1 MRKPGL
7 FRKFTFLVIP
17 LVVATALGVGSGLSL
32 VSQQAFERTIQAD
45 YRLTAVLAGRQ
56 IELFLG
62 HAFQAIKAAAAFV
75 AAIRLDRWRTQM
87 AVTELRHK
95 FPQFEHLALVDLKG
109 YETADSLF
117 NQDLFHREGW
127 ATFQEACQGRLAC
140 SQVLLFERV
149 PVMFIAAP
157 VFYDGRQV
165 AVLWGRLN
173 AKPVWDVVIQLK
185 RDLNFGL
192 NGHVYLLDGDR
203 TLIAGDEVSRQF
215 DQVLDLGSPPEAAED
230 QPLDIEVL
238 RETKRFDTYDPETLK
253 SLLKDWHSRPEFWV
267 DQWEGRKTIFVKSM
281 LKSVNWTL
289 YLVQPYH
296 DAFYFLRQGFWAS
309 VGLVA
314 IIVAAAMALT
324 WLTARKFLAPIAH
337 LHQGVARAARGDLSQ
352 SIEVETHD
360 EVGDLARHFN
370 EMQASLKDYIN
381 RLVSATTDLNHAKCL
396 AVLGTTAS
404 KVNHQVGNFLNNLVL
419 ALSILKTDHLSET
432 SKESLAVIEENA
444 RQIQMFIERLLSFA
458 RRADLTLSVWSPE
471 ADLKQMLETLR
482 PQAETRGVPMI
493 LRAEATPPILADKTL
508 MEQAILNL
516 LTNALE
522 ATPPGG
528 KIEVRVRPD
537 GERVRIDIE
546 DTGQGIPPEDLDN
559 VFTPFFTTKQDKG
572 SGLGLSLVQTVI
584 EAHGGEMALD
594 SRVGQ
599 GTTASCWLPAAPP
612 VAVEKH

>member
-1 MRKPGL
+1 VRKPGL
-7 FRKFTFLVIP
+7 FRKFTFLVIF

-32 VSQQAFERTIQAD
+32 ISQQAFERTIRAD
-45 YRLTAVLAGRQ
+45 YRLAAVLAGRQ
-56 IELFLG
+56 IEMFLDN
-62 HAFQAIKAAAAFV
+62 AFQGLNGAAALV

-95 FPQFEHLALVDLKG
+95 FPQFEYLALLDLRG
-109 YETADSLF
+109 YETAGALF
-117 NQDLFHREGW
+117 NQDLFSREGR
-127 ATFQEACQGRLAC
+127 AAFQEACQGRPAC
-140 SQVLLFERV
+140 SQVLLSERV

-157 VFYDGRQV
+157 VFYDGRQT

-185 RDLNFGL
+185 RDLNFGP
-192 NGHVYLLDGDR
+192 NGHVYLLDGDK
-203 TLIAGDEVSRQF
+203 TLIAGDEISRQF
-215 DQVLDLGSPPEAAED
+215 GQVLDLGSPPKAAED

-238 RETKRFDTYDPETLK
+238 REAKRFDTYDPETLK
-253 SLLKDWHSRPEFWV
+253 SLLKDWHFQPAFWV
-267 DQWEGRKTIFVKSM
+267 EQWEGRKTIFVKSRIES
-281 LKSVNWTL
+281 LNWSL
-289 YLVQPYH
+289 YLVQPYE
-296 DAFYFLRQGFWAS
+296 DAFYFLRQGLWTS
-309 VGLVA
+309 VGLV
-314 IIVAAAMALT
+314 IMIVGAAVALT
-324 WLTARKFLAPIAH
+324 WLTTRKFLAPLAR
-337 LHQGVARAARGDLSQ
+337 LHQGVARAARGDLSE
-352 SIEVETHD
+352 SIEVETQD

-370 EMQASLKDYIN
+370 EMQAALEDYIN
-381 RLVSATTDLNHAKCL
+381 RLVSATADLNHAKCL

-419 ALSILKTDHLSET
+419 ALSIVKTDHLSET
-432 SKESLAVIEENA
+432 SKESVAVIEENA
-444 RQIQMFIERLLSFA
+444 RQIQTFIERLLSFA
-458 RRADLTLSVWSPE
+458 RRADLSLRAWSPE
-471 ADLKQMLETLR
+471 AGLKEIIETLR
-482 PQAETRGVPMI
+482 LQTESRRVAMTVKT
-493 LRAEATPPILADKTL
+493 EAAPLVLADKAL
-508 MEQAILNL
+508 MEQALINL

-528 KIEVRVRPD
+528 KIVVRVRPD

-559 VFTPFFTTKQDKG
+559 VFTPFFTTKKDKG

-584 EAHGGEMALD
+584 EAHGGEVALD